1 MELKSKDL
9 ERASLIDADFSKA
22 DLHDVDF
29 EQADLRYSDFSRSK
43 IYNTEFSLSKLQD
56 ANLKKTQI
64 QESSFEYANLNNVD
78 LSYCD
83 SELSS
88 YAGSHSKNTDLS
100 HSKFN
105 DDAFSFARLTNA
117 NLTGTIF
124 TRCDFSAAI
133 FDNVVMENTRF
144 IDCFWTDSPPKG
156 IDWQS
161 LGIRKKQ
168 VDEIDDPSN
177 SKSNTNESEFLPPEL
192 GEHEFVDY
200 PEDDDTE
207 DNSLFEEDSEDEFN
221 QDEHEGQSTTD
232 TPNNEDTSANEN
244 SFELCLKLEDW
255 QEFAV
260 KSWETATPQ
269 PRHGIF
275 DVFTGAGKTVLAA
288 AAMSIIDRQHPN
300 IRYAII
306 APTIALAK
314 QWAKDLPTLTTIKQ
328 DQIGMVGGSARDSFV
343 SHQVLVFVLA
353 SARKRHDGKSTLAT
367 HCEKYSVMLIVDECH
382 RTAAEASLKIY
393 DAKVKYK
400 LGLSATT
407 DRTDL
412 VEEDGMPMPID
423 KQPHV
428 RNLGPIVYRMSLK
441 DGIEKGLLPRF
452 EVHHHAIELAPKER
466 KNYETLT
473 SATRDANQKLSNLGG
488 NPGKCQWHI
497 RTGLPNETVKRAAI
511 ELQTAYL
518 NRKQFL
524 YKASERLR
532 VARLLVCRAWS
543 EEEPPEGAIL
553 FNERITDDGDST
565 ADFEIDSAETEER
578 FGTKRLYEQMKE
590 CCRKG
595 ELPFNEVCV
604 AIEHSGL
611 AKQEREKAVE
621 GLRNGRVKVLCTVK
635 SLQEGINVPD
645 VGMGISVASTASA
658 RQRIQ
663 TMGRILRAKRND
675 KGERIPAHES
685 PVKRLHLIYVKDSA
699 DVEIYRKTDWNF
711 GSDDDLNRWHDW
723 PYLAETA
730 IEGEPLVSSETT
742 EREAWDKIRN
752 LEMPQIWEGP
762 NVGRKAT
769 YRQGSVVLQS
779 DHDQMVE
786 NSAEIIQVLEGVAR
800 SRKDLF
806 RDHRGKITI
815 TPDLEVLLKYGESP
829 DPSSKGTYWALGRV
843 NAGTSG
849 GGETSKQDLDEEYP
863 LNPGGKNKNKRGKKK
878 DGKKKLKTKPS
889 ALETD
894 PPSNADYWPA
904 LIQKAFLGAAWK
916 HNTTIRDAREL
927 LKGRKQRQAQ
937 KAAIDACNILLG
949 ESDENSFEEQSPP
962 PNQVHLVLP
971 YIASAHI
978 HGKRKCIKKARRS
991 WKKEKGDTV
1000 AHKDKAILRCM
1011 EILLKK
1017 SNKITRDDSD
1027 DFRLS

>member
-1 MELKSKDL
+1 MGLKSKNL
-9 ERASLIDADFSKA
+9 TGASLIDADFSKA
-22 DLHDVDF
+22 DLHDVTF
-29 EQADLRYSDFSRSK
+29 EEADLRYSDFSRSE
-43 IYNTEFSLSKLQD
+43 ISNTEFWCSKLQD
-56 ANLKKTQI
+56 ANLKRTQI
-64 QESSFEYANLNNVD
+64 QESSFEDANLNNAD
-78 LSYCD
+78 LSHCD
-83 SELSS
+83 SQLSS

-100 HSKFN
+100 HSKFI
-105 DDAFSFARLTNA
+105 DDSFSFARLTNA
-117 NLTGTIF
+117 NLTGAIF
-124 TRCDFSAAI
+124 TRCDFSSATFENAAI
-133 FDNVVMENTRF
+133 ENTRF
-144 IDCFWTDSPPKG
+144 IECFWTDSPPKG

-177 SKSNTNESEFLPPEL
+177 SKSNTNKSEFLPPEL

-207 DNSLFEEDSEDEFN
+207 DNSPFEEDSEDEFN

-255 QEFAV
+255 QEVAV
-260 KSWETATPQ
+260 NCWETATPHS
-269 PRHGIF
+269 RHGIF
-275 DVFTGAGKTVLAA
+275 NVFTGAGKTVLAA
-288 AAMSIIDRQHPN
+288 ASMSIIDRQHPN
-300 IRYAII
+300 MRYAII

-314 QWAKDLPTLTTIKQ
+314 QWVKDLPTLTTIKQ
-328 DQIGMVGGSARDSFV
+328 DQIGMVGGSARDSFAN
-343 SHQVLVFVLA
+343 HQVLVFVLA
-353 SARKRHDGKSTLAT
+353 SARKLHEGRSTLAT
-367 HCEKYSVMLIVDECH
+367 HCEAHSVMLIVDECH
-382 RTAAEASLKIY
+382 RTAATASLKIY
-393 DAKVKYK
+393 DAEVQYK

-423 KQPHV
+423 QQPHV
-428 RNLGPIVYRMSLK
+428 RQLGGIVYSMSLK

-452 EVHHHAIELAPKER
+452 EVHHHAIELSPKER
-466 KNYETLT
+466 KNYEALT
-473 SATRDANQKLSNLGG
+473 SATRDAKQKLSNSGG
-488 NPGKCQWHI
+488 DPEKYQWHI
-497 RTGLPNETVKRAAI
+497 QTGFPNKTVRKAAI
-511 ELQTAYL
+511 ELRTAFL

-553 FNERITDDGDST
+553 FNERITDDGDSSV
-565 ADFEIDSAETEER
+565 DFEIDSAENEER
-578 FGTKRLYEQMKE
+578 FGTERLYEQMKE
-590 CCRKG
+590 CCRKD
-595 ELPFNEVCV
+595 ELPFNEACV

-611 AKQEREKAVE
+611 PKDEREKAVE
-621 GLRNGRVKVLCTVK
+621 GLRNGRVQILCTVK
-635 SLQEGINVPD
+635 ALQEGINVPD

-675 KGERIPAHES
+675 KRERIPVNES
-685 PVKRLHLIYVKDSA
+685 PVKRLHLIYVRDSA

-711 GSDDDLNRWHDW
+711 GSDEDLNRWHDW
-723 PYLAETA
+723 PYLAESA
-730 IEGEPLVSSETT
+730 IEGEPLVSSEKT
-742 EREAWDKIRN
+742 EREAWDEIRN
-752 LEMPQIWEGP
+752 LEMPQIWNGP
-762 NVGRKAT
+762 KVGRKAT
-769 YRQGSVVLQS
+769 YRQGSVALQS

-786 NSAEIIQVLEGVAR
+786 NSAEIIDVLESVAS
-800 SRKDLF
+800 SRKDIF

-843 NAGTSG
+843 NAGTLT
-849 GGETSKQDLDEEYP
+849 GGETPKPHINDDISQ
-863 LNPGGKNKNKRGKKK
+863 NAVKKKKDK

-949 ESDENSFEEQSPP
+949 ESDEDSFEEQSPP

-1000 AHKDKAILRCM
+1000 AHKDKATLRCM
-1011 EILLKK
+1011 ELLLKK
-1017 SNKITRDDSD
+1017 TGKIIRDPSN
-1027 DFRLS
+1027 